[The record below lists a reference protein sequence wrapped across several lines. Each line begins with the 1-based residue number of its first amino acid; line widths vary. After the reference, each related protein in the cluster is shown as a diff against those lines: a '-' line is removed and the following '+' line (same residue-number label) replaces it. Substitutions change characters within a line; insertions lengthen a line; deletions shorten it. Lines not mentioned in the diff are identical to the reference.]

1 MKLRHL
7 AFALMLATL
16 ASMTYASSGQAPTAV
31 EKAVDD
37 FLRRQTLGYPGEVS
51 FSIGPV
57 DSRLKLAA
65 CGAIEAFLPA
75 GARLWGN
82 ATVGVRCTAP
92 SPWTLY
98 VPVTVRVMSVY
109 LVSATPLAAGRAL
122 EARDVLIQAGDLAQM
137 PAGIFTDPAQAIGKT
152 LVHGLATGQ
161 PLHQDMLRSPMAV
174 QQGQSVKLVAVR
186 PGLRA
191 SSDGRS
197 LSNAAAGQL
206 AQVRVPSGQV
216 ISGIARAGAVVEVSF

>member
-7 AFALMLATL
+7 AFALMLAAL
-16 ASMTYASSGQAPTAV
+16 VPMTYAGQAPAAV
-31 EKAVDD
+31 EKAVDG

-75 GARLWGN
+75 GSRLWGN

-98 VPVTVRVMSVY
+98 VPVSVRVMSAY
-109 LVSATPLAAGRAL
+109 LVSAMPLAAGRTL
-122 EARDVLIQAGDLAQM
+122 EAGDVLIQAGDLAQL
-137 PAGIFTDPAQAIGKT
+137 PAGIFTHPAQAIGKT

-216 ISGIARAGAVVEVSF
+216 ISGIARTGALVEVSF